1 VFETLVG
8 VMTTVGNAL
17 SNGDG
22 LRLLIYGNTAV
33 LLAINSIA
41 GRSTARKKFEALRNK
56 ALTAGGPLTK
66 QRLAMELWQE
76 HQRQRAELIKERV
89 LRRASRAKATDQ
101 YASEILITE
110 RTAFN
115 LTYAGRNVAD
125 ALKEANEKRDKAAEE
140 TPKLVLPE
148 VSRRTRPQ
156 SGTASASKA
165 QGPR

>member
-66 QRLAMELWQE
+66 QRLAMEQWAE
-76 HQRQRAELIKERV
+76 HQRQRAELAKERV
-89 LRRASRAKATDQ
+89 DARADRAKAAEQ
-101 YASEILITE
+101 VARHAQNVERNSYGVSASARSIASI
-110 RTAFN
+110 F
-115 LTYAGRNVAD
+115 
-125 ALKEANEKRDKAAEE
+125 KEANEKRDKEAEK
-140 TPKLVLPE
+140 TPKLILPE
-148 VSRRTRPQ
+148 VSRRPLPQQGAASSPKAKGTR
-156 SGTASASKA
+156 
-165 QGPR
+165 